1 MIADLRPGHLL
12 ITARPLTRDV
22 VRHWRY
28 AADSAPL
35 AADLPAGTPMRVV
48 EVSHHPTALW
58 LRAALAD
65 GRVLKVSG
73 EELGLHLRRW
83 R

>member
-1 MIADLRPGHLL
+1 
-12 ITARPLTRDV
+12 
-22 VRHWRY
+22 
-28 AADSAPL
+28 
-35 AADLPAGTPMRVV
+35 MRVV

>member
-1 MIADLRPGHLL
+1 
-12 ITARPLTRDV
+12 
-22 VRHWRY
+22 
-28 AADSAPL
+28 
-35 AADLPAGTPMRVV
+35 MRVV
-48 EVSHHPTALW
+48 EVSHHPTSLW

-65 GRVLKVSG
+65 GRVLKVPG